1 MIPSTLE
8 DAIAQAKEA
17 VQTALDAGC
26 GRIVVDLAIPEIA
39 LQAQAIA
46 LQFTT
51 MFADY
56 GEGLR
61 VMFPDSGAAALAK
74 RDWGETEFQTTD
86 LGSRFTPVDRKIAD
100 SDRLFL
106 LVCPSSVEIE
116 SVEKLCN
123 LAGDRPV
130 ILLIPQL
137 ESVATVGI
145 GYAARQLRERFL
157 STLETAYFLKPFAGG
172 TIYRIYPS
180 LWQVWIEENG
190 DFQLIAEEPQKPA
203 GDRLERILMETAK
216 EEDNKNPTAKPKK
229 AGLLGNLQQIFK
241 ALSQ

>member
-8 DAIAQAKEA
+8 DAIAKAKEA
-17 VQTALDAGC
+17 VQAALDNGC
-26 GRIVVDLAIPEIA
+26 GRIVVDLALPEIA

-46 LQFTT
+46 LQFTV

-86 LGSRFTPVDRKIAD
+86 LGSRFTPVDKKIAD

-157 STLETAYFLKPFAGG
+157 STLETAYFLKPFEGG
-172 TIYRIYPS
+172 AIYRSYPS
-180 LWQVWIEENG
+180 LWQVWLEENG
-190 DFQLIAEEPQKPA
+190 EWKLIAEEPQKPA
-203 GDRLERILMETAK
+203 GDRLESILMGTT
-216 EEDNKNPTAKPKK
+216 EEENNDSPTVKPKK
-229 AGLLGNLQQIFK
+229 AGFLSNLQQMFK
-241 ALSQ
+241 ALNQ

>member
-17 VQTALDAGC
+17 VQTALDTGC
-26 GRIVVDLAIPEIA
+26 GRIVVDFAIPEIA

-46 LQFTT
+46 LQFTA

-56 GEGLR
+56 GEELR

-74 RDWGETEFQTTD
+74 RDWGETEFSVTD
-86 LGSRFTPVDRKIAD
+86 LGSRFTPVDRKIAEG
-100 SDRLFL
+100 DRLFL
-106 LVCPSSVEIE
+106 LVCPSAIEIE

-172 TIYRIYPS
+172 AIYRTYPS
-180 LWQVWIEENG
+180 LWQVWLEDNG
-190 DFQLIAEEPQKPA
+190 DWQLIAEEPQKPA
-203 GDRLERILMETAK
+203 GDRLERILMGTA
-216 EEDNKNPTAKPKK
+216 EAENEATSTAKPKK
-229 AGLLGNLQQIFK
+229 AGFLSNLQQMLK
-241 ALSQ
+241 ALNQ

>member
-1 MIPSTLE
+1 MIPTTLE

-17 VQTALDAGC
+17 VKTALDNGC
-26 GRIVVDLAIPEIA
+26 SRIIVDLAIPEIA

-46 LQFTT
+46 LEFTV

-56 GEGLR
+56 GEGLK

-74 RDWGETEFQTTD
+74 RDWGEKEFQTTD
-86 LGSRFTPVDRKIAD
+86 LGSRFTPVDRKI
-100 SDRLFL
+100 SEGDRLFL

-130 ILLIPQL
+130 IMLIPQL

-157 STLETAYFLKPFAGG
+157 STLETAYFLKPFEGG
-172 TIYRIYPS
+172 TIFRLYPS
-180 LWQVWIEENG
+180 LWQVWVEGTEG
-190 DFQLIAEEPQKPA
+190 LQLIAEEPQKPA
-203 GDRLERILMETAK
+203 GDRLERILMGTANKESGETSVS
-216 EEDNKNPTAKPKK
+216 KPKK
-229 AGLLGNLQQIFK
+229 AGFLSNLQKMLK
-241 ALSQ
+241 ALNQ

>member
-1 MIPSTLE
+1 MVPSTLE

-17 VQTALDAGC
+17 VQAALDNGC

-46 LQFTT
+46 LQFTA

-86 LGSRFTPVDRKIAD
+86 LGSRFTPVDKKIAD
-100 SDRLFL
+100 SDRIFL

-157 STLETAYFLKPFAGG
+157 STLETAYFLKPFEGG
-172 TIYRIYPS
+172 AIYRFYPS
-180 LWQVWIEENG
+180 LWQVLLEENG
-190 DFQLIAEEPQKPA
+190 EWQLIAEEPVKPA
-203 GDRLERILMETAK
+203 GDRLERILMETTET
-216 EEDNKNPTAKPKK
+216 EENQDSAPKLK
-229 AGLLGNLQQIFK
+229 QAGFLGSLQKIFK
-241 ALSQ
+241 ALGQ

>member
-8 DAIAQAKEA
+8 DAIAKAKEA
-17 VQTALDAGC
+17 VRAALDNGC

-46 LQFTT
+46 LQFTV

-61 VMFPDSGAAALAK
+61 VLFPDSGAAALAK

-86 LGSRFTPVDRKIAD
+86 LGSRFTPVDKKIAD
-100 SDRLFL
+100 SDRIFL

-157 STLETAYFLKPFAGG
+157 STLETAYFLKPFEGG
-172 TIYRIYPS
+172 TIYRSYPS
-180 LWQVWIEENG
+180 LWQVWLEENG
-190 DFQLIAEEPQKPA
+190 EWQLIAEESQKPA
-203 GDRLERILMETAK
+203 GDRLERILMGIS
-216 EEDNKNPTAKPKK
+216 EEESNEGSTAKPKK
-229 AGLLGNLQQIFK
+229 AGFLSNLQQMFK
-241 ALSQ
+241 ALNQ